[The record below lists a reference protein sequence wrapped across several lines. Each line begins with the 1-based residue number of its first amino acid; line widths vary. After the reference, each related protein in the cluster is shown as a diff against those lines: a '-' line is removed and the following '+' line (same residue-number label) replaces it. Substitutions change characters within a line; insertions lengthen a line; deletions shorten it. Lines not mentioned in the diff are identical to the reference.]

1 MFRGDG
7 KLHLSARDRRRWTR
21 ITGFEPVGINCV
33 KDLAA
38 YVQVCKA
45 HYWGISKETSFIHWL
60 IDEEF
65 RRCVGGDGGGIRDAA
80 RISRPEHIQRG
91 SPVNGTGSLTLVDG
105 GRAALERELLWLVA
119 LGNADTPRAI
129 ELHRML
135 SVRKLGSLRLV
146 GQTGDAAGGAKDA
159 EPTSDR

>member
-45 HYWGISKETSFIHWL
+45 HYWGISKETRFIHWL

-65 RRCVGGDGGGIRDAA
+65 RRCVGGDGGGTCDAA
-80 RISRPEHIQRG
+80 SNSKPEQVKRG
-91 SPVNGTGSLTLVDG
+91 SLVNGTRSLTLLDG

-119 LGNADTPRAI
+119 LGNAGTPRAF
-129 ELHRML
+129 ELQRML
-135 SVRKLGSLRLV
+135 SARRLGSLRLV
-146 GQTGDAAGGAKDA
+146 GQIGDATGGADDA
-159 EPTSDR
+159 KPSSDR

>member
-7 KLHLSARDRRRWTR
+7 KLRLSDLRRWAR
-21 ITGFEPVGINCV
+21 ITGLEPVGIRCV
-33 KDLAA
+33 ADLAA
-38 YVQVCKA
+38 YVKVCKA
-45 HYWGISKETSFIHWL
+45 HYWGTSKETRFIHWL

-65 RRCVGGDGGGIRDAA
+65 HRCVDGDGGGARDAGSN
-80 RISRPEHIQRG
+80 SRPELIKRG
-91 SPVNGTGSLTLVDG
+91 SRANGTGSLTLVDG

-135 SVRKLGSLRLV
+135 SVRNVGSLRLV
-146 GQTGDAAGGAKDA
+146 GQIVDATGGASDA

>member
-45 HYWGISKETSFIHWL
+45 HYWGISKETRFIHWL

-65 RRCVGGDGGGIRDAA
+65 RRCVGGDGGGTCDAGSN
-80 RISRPEHIQRG
+80 SRPELIKRG
-91 SPVNGTGSLTLVDG
+91 SRANGTGSLTLVDG

-119 LGNADTPRAI
+119 LGNADAPRAI

-135 SVRKLGSLRLV
+135 SARRLGSLRLV
-146 GQTGDAAGGAKDA
+146 GQIGDATGGAEDA
-159 EPTSDR
+159 EPSSDR

>member
-7 KLHLSARDRRRWTR
+7 KLHLSTRDLRRWVR
-21 ITGFEPVGINCV
+21 ITGFEPIGIRCV
-33 KDLAA
+33 ADLAA

-45 HYWGISKETSFIHWL
+45 YYWGTSKETRFIHWL

-65 RRCVGGDGGGIRDAA
+65 RRCIGGDGRGACDA
-80 RISRPEHIQRG
+80 RSDSSPELIKPG
-91 SPVNGTGSLTLVDG
+91 SPANGTGSLTLVDG

-119 LGNADTPRAI
+119 LGHADAPRAI
-129 ELHRML
+129 ELQRML

-146 GQTGDAAGGAKDA
+146 GQIGDATGGAEDA
-159 EPTSDR
+159 EPSSDR